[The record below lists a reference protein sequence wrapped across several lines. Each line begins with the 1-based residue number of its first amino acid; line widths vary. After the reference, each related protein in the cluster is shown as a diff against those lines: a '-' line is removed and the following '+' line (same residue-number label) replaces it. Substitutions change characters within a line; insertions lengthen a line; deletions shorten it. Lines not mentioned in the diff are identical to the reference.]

1 MFDSTHCHQR
11 CMSAKTVVSCIPK
24 TTLKCLEPFLDICM
38 VGAAPIARLAQR
50 KNHQLFVT
58 SLHDIEKALA
68 PRKAVDIL
76 AKLPQEYHEFAP
88 LFSQE
93 ESNKLPPY
101 RAYDHT
107 IPLAP
112 GKEPPKGPLYN
123 MS

>member
-1 MFDSTHCHQR
+1 
-11 CMSAKTVVSCIPK
+11 
-24 TTLKCLEPFLDICM
+24 M
-38 VGAAPIARLAQR
+38 VGAAPIAWLDQC

-58 SLHDIEKALA
+58 SLRDIEKALA

-76 AKLPQEYHEFAP
+76 AKLPQEYHEFTA
-88 LFSQE
+88 LFFRE
-93 ESNKLPPY
+93 ESDKLPPHCV
-101 RAYDHT
+101 YDHT